1 MNMKK
6 FDKELDKELDDMEF
20 SIKSRDYNEKEI
32 MLNLSEQFGLEYDK
46 FGLEYDNYTKKGK
59 DRMEDNG
66 VVDLLYLGWNFLG
79 VVFVCS
85 WMTWSFL
92 TFGNESGSL
101 TGFITFIG
109 GLL

>member
-1 MNMKK
+1 MKK

-32 MLNLSEQFGLEYDK
+32 MLNLSEQ